1 MPSAWD
7 EGKCRLVS
15 QREQDAR
22 GEVFWTLN
30 PELMKKYFL
39 FRAARRVSFRKIGY
53 NIG

>member
-1 MPSAWD
+1 MKASADWSGR
-7 EGKCRLVS
+7 ESKMHGARL
-15 QREQDAR
+15 
-22 GEVFWTLN
+22 FLTFN